1 VFFAGFEDELD
12 KVAKSGSGAIEMLR
26 NQARRKKWLRPGASE
41 RFVSAKKELKALKP
55 KPPQPK
61 TTKIKTASVANP
73 AHLARLA
80 VKGAA
85 REEAGPPRSQA
96 MLRERIREGGSPVE
110 TEEERKKREAHLR
123 ALTKKAEEDYHPAHP
138 VVSAPMAG
146 IGALLGGATGTEIG
160 HGVGEKIDR
169 ALDSRDLKRYMAQPR
184 IRRVIQGAP
193 LRREYVT
200 FGDDVVRLIE
210 SAMAMASPL
219 KRMPPAVRASV
230 AIPRMRTIGGIGG
243 ALAGG
248 TGAYML
254 GRGLFKRDRD
264 KESMSKAAWM
274 LKKAGS
280 VKRTCTIDG
289 LTMRIEYDKGDVRFK
304 GAPHE
309 RKMLDCYGHMPGTYG
324 KGLDGEAID
333 IYVNPALE
341 KGMPLGSVFKVTQL
355 KKGTGEVDEEKF
367 MLGYDSAAD
376 AKKAFLRNMPSWAFG
391 SMTSMDPKAF
401 RKLVGQ

>member
-1 VFFAGFEDELD
+1 MFYAGFEDELG
-12 KVAKSGSGAIEMLR
+12 KTAGSGTGVVEMLR
-26 NQARRKKWLRPGASE
+26 NQARRKKWLRSGASE
-41 RFVSAKKELKALKP
+41 RFVSAKKELKELKS
-55 KPPQPK
+55 KPPQPH
-61 TTKIKTASVANP
+61 TTKIKTASVAN
-73 AHLARLA
+73 LARL
-80 VKGAA
+80 GATKVVSD
-85 REEAGPPRSQA
+85 EVGVPTQGSF
-96 MLRERIREGGSPVE
+96 LRERIREGAKVHE
-110 TEEERKKREAHLR
+110 TEEERKQREAHLR
-123 ALTKKAEEDYHPAHP
+123 ALTKKAEADYHPAHP

-146 IGALLGGATGTEIG
+146 MGALVGGLTGREIG
-160 HGVGEKIDR
+160 HGIGSEIDFE
-169 ALDSRDLKRYMAQPR
+169 LDRRDMKRFMKLPR
-184 IRRVIQGAP
+184 IKRLFHGAP
-193 LRREYVT
+193 PLREYVT
-200 FGDDVVRLIE
+200 FGDAMVGLIE

-254 GRGLFKRDRD
+254 GRGLFKRDKD
-264 KESMSKAAWM
+264 KEPMSKAAWM
-274 LKKAGS
+274 LKKAS
-280 VKRTCTIDG
+280 AVKRTCTIDG
-289 LTMRIEYDKGDVRFK
+289 LTMRIEFDKGDVRFK

-309 RKMLDCYGHMPGTYG
+309 RKVLDCYGHMPGTYG

-333 IYVNPALE
+333 IYVNPELE
-341 KGMPLGSVFKVTQL
+341 KGMPLGPVFKVTQL

-376 AKKAFLRNMPSWAFG
+376 AKKAFLRNMPNWAFG